1 MFSRPRD
8 GAPGVQR
15 LMRGTVFDIK
25 EFSLNDGEGIR
36 TTVFMKGCPLSCV
49 WCHNPEGLSPSPEL
63 YVKKAS
69 CSGCG
74 LCKRPCNHEDCRP
87 YGRCLRVCPRDLVT
101 VVGREWESGEL
112 CTHLLKQAD
121 FLRSVGGGVTF
132 SGGEP
137 LMQSEFVAE
146 VLDGLCGRLHRAV
159 ETSGFSAEKAFERV
173 ISKCD
178 FVYMDLKLFNCEAH
192 RKFCGVS
199 NERILKNAK
208 LLMESGVEHCFRVP
222 LVPGIT
228 DTEENLSAIADFVG
242 DSRVELLPYNPLA
255 PAKYAGVGRS
265 FSELI
270 DGDKAVSPRVEL
282 FKNAKVR

>member
-1 MFSRPRD
+1 
-8 GAPGVQR
+8 
-15 LMRGTVFDIK
+15 MRGTVFDIK

-36 TTVFMKGCPLSCV
+36 TTVFMKGCPLSCA

-87 YGRCLRVCPRDLVT
+87 YGRCLHICPRDLVT

-146 VLDGLCGRLHRAV
+146 VLDGLCGKLHRAV
-159 ETSGFSAEKAFERV
+159 ETSGFADSEIFEKI
-173 ISKCD
+173 ISKSD
-178 FVYMDLKLFNCEAH
+178 FVYMDLKLFDGIAH
-192 RKFCGVS
+192 KKYCGVGKEKILR
-199 NERILKNAK
+199 NAEILKK
-208 LLMESGVEHCFRVP
+208 SGVKYTFRVP
-222 LVPGIT
+222 LIPSIT
-228 DTEENLSAIADFVG
+228 DTEENLRAIANFAG
-242 DSRVELLPYNPLA
+242 DAPVELLPYNRLA
-255 PAKYAGVGRS
+255 PAKYKNVSRE
-265 FSELI
+265 FSQLV
-270 DGDKAVSPRVEL
+270 DGDKAVSPRTDL